1 MPAWA
6 VMMAAR
12 WLASRSAAVLDEFG
26 RQVRRVGVNW
36 DITESKNAEL
46 ARRQAAVAER
56 EIQAKSQ
63 FLSRMSHELRTPLNA
78 VLGFTQLLQIEA
90 RQSGDAGQ
98 LAKLEHVR
106 DAGDHLLSLINDVL
120 DLSGLDAGEI
130 RLSPQPVDLGE
141 LVRQS
146 LPLLHSLAAQHGVR
160 LETRRTEGV
169 ACADPTRLRQVL
181 INLLSNAIKY
191 NRAGGMVSV
200 DSRVVGDEAIL
211 SVRDTGRGLR
221 PEQIAR
227 LFEPFNRFGVESE
240 GIEGTGIGL
249 TIVKS
254 LVDGMGGRIEVS
266 SEPGEGTLFRVTLP
280 AAAAAAI
287 AKPARPRTAPPTV
300 SGAARHD
307 AGHIATLLYIEDN
320 QVNVLLV
327 EELVRSVGSL
337 AIVSEASGAAGIAR
351 AAALRPDLVLIDL
364 QLPDFDGYEVLRRL
378 RADARTRAIP
388 CVALSANALP
398 EDVERGLASGFVDY
412 WTKPIDFAVF
422 LASLQRLF
430 PALAASI
437 GAARED
443 EATAAE
449 HSPGE

>member
-1 MPAWA
+1 
-6 VMMAAR
+6 
-12 WLASRSAAVLDEFG
+12 
-26 RQVRRVGVNW
+26 
-36 DITESKNAEL
+36 
-46 ARRQAAVAER
+46 
-56 EIQAKSQ
+56 
-63 FLSRMSHELRTPLNA
+63 
-78 VLGFTQLLQIEA
+78 
-90 RQSGDAGQ
+90 
-98 LAKLEHVR
+98 
-106 DAGDHLLSLINDVL
+106 
-120 DLSGLDAGEI
+120 
-130 RLSPQPVDLGE
+130 
-141 LVRQS
+141 

-191 NRAGGMVSV
+191 NRPGGTVSV
-200 DSRVVGDEAIL
+200 DSRVAGDEVIL

-221 PEQIAR
+221 AEQIAR

-280 AAAAAAI
+280 AAAAAAPLPNPTQPSVEPPALKGI
-287 AKPARPRTAPPTV
+287 AGRG
-300 SGAARHD
+300 SAAL
-307 AGHIATLLYIEDN
+307 ATLLYVEDN

-327 EELVRSVGSL
+327 EELVRSVGGL
-337 AIVSEASGAAGIAR
+337 AIVSEASGAAGLER
-351 AAALRPDLVLIDL
+351 AATLRPDLVLIDL

-378 RADARTRAIP
+378 RADVRTRAIP
-388 CVALSANALP
+388 CVAVSANALP

-422 LASLQRLF
+422 VAALRRLF
-430 PALAASI
+430 PALG
-437 GAARED
+437 GAAVAAAPADPAR
-443 EATAAE
+443 AE
-449 HSPGE
+449 HAAGE